1 MCLNE
6 HMKINADSYITN
18 ITVNRLSNY
27 SYGIGILLTL
37 ILLTFYWTNQNS
49 MENGNIYLI
58 LGFLIFL
65 SLIVGRVARLVSGGY
80 FWHHIKNELNINQ
93 NLIELENKRYELE
106 KIKLIK
112 FNITDFENQKPFLYK
127 YLLKDTRNM
136 IKFKTDENI
145 IQVHFKPKQKSENE
159 YLTELKKTW
168 KKIL

>member
-1 MCLNE
+1 
-6 HMKINADSYITN
+6 MKINADSYITN
-18 ITVNRLSNY
+18 NLVYRLSNY

-37 ILLTFYWTNQNS
+37 ILLTFYWTDKNNP
-49 MENGNIYLI
+49 ENGTIFLI
-58 LGFLIFL
+58 FGILIFL
-65 SLIVGRVARLVSGGY
+65 SLTVGRIARIVSGGY
-80 FWHHIKNELNINQ
+80 FWHHIKNDFNINQ
-93 NLIELENKRYELE
+93 DSIELENERYEFD

-145 IQVHFKPKQKSENE
+145 IQVHFKPIQKSENE

-168 KKIL
+168 NKIL